1 MLTCGKINQLS
12 LFLAIIDLYNYSEF
26 FEKILFK
33 ICKVYIKEMVFVL
46 ELRHIFGMVIDDD
59 GNPIGVEEELK
70 IFERVL
76 KKIQRDYPLF
86 TYRLIV
92 CGLKI
97 LGTEH
102 IVKMCEATQLS
113 SRLSKNLI
121 SGFDMVNEED
131 YTPGILEFVKCIKE
145 CQS

>member
-1 MLTCGKINQLS
+1 MLTCGNTLFPIILS
-12 LFLAIIDLYNYSEF
+12 IDLYNYEEF

-46 ELRHIFGMVIDDD
+46 ELRHIFGMVINDD
-59 GNPIGVEEELK
+59 GNPIGVEKELE

-86 TYRLIV
+86 TYRLII

-97 LGTEH
+97 LGKDH
-102 IVKMCEATQLS
+102 IVKMCEAT
-113 SRLSKNLI
+113 
-121 SGFDMVNEED
+121 
-131 YTPGILEFVKCIKE
+131 
-145 CQS
+145 